1 MINLLTITLLSMKK
15 TLSGEKFYLSPEIN
29 VLEISSEQF
38 LCTASTLL
46 DALNGDATGA
56 SWQMG
61 EDAAW

>member
-1 MINLLTITLLSMKK
+1 MKK